1 MKLEWLVE
9 CIGRKVAVDCDPYI
23 YHLIGTKAK
32 AMADEQATAPSP
44 ASKRNILLMSQTS
57 KQATPKRLNFGDA
70 NSSLNGSK
78 NVSPNDRSMNA
89 QTDKERAEDEII
101 DQYLQAQKPPT
112 VQEPVAGPSK
122 ITDGFKVPAQPP
134 AQTTQASVGSENTE
148 SDSEFDYTAS
158 SGAYNQ
164 IMFLANLKVHIRGFD
179 KESHESLVE
188 DCRIAGA
195 EVIEDNNYK
204 GTVDYLILPVD
215 AITMDGITVK
225 AKKMVNHNWLVS
237 EAIYSN

>member
-9 CIGRKVAVDCDPYI
+9 CIDRKVAVDCDPYI
-23 YHLIGTKAK
+23 YHLNGTKAK

-57 KQATPKRLNFGDA
+57 KQATPKRLNFGDT

-78 NVSPNDRSMNA
+78 NVSPVDRSMA
-89 QTDKERAEDEII
+89 ARTDKERAEDEII
-101 DQYLQAQKPPT
+101 DQYLQAQKPPA
-112 VQEPVAGPSK
+112 VQEPVAGPSR
-122 ITDGFKVPAQPP
+122 IADGFKVPAQPP

-148 SDSEFDYTAS
+148 SDSEFDYS
-158 SGAYNQ
+158 SSANQ
-164 IMFLANLKVHIRGFD
+164 IMFLSNLKVHIRGFD
-179 KESHESLVE
+179 NESHESLVE

-204 GTVDYLILPVD
+204 GMVDYLILPVD

-237 EAIYSN
+237 DAIYSN